1 MIISK
6 TIKEGP
12 SSELTFEG
20 PEKSM
25 PITGVT
31 IYGKAWQDGT
41 PTVDNPV
48 EIQYVGPTAI
58 LVTVQAGGST
68 KQINLPVSAGL
79 KGLKYIEREYKYL
92 VGNGAYLTTQDG
104 ARLLAK

>member
-12 SSELTFEG
+12 SSDLTFEG
-20 PEKSM
+20 PEKST

-31 IYGKAWQDGT
+31 IFGKAWQNGT

-48 EIQYVGPTAI
+48 EIQYVGPAVI
-58 LVTVQAGGST
+58 WVTVRAGGST
-68 KQINLPVSAGL
+68 KQIRLPVSAGL
-79 KGLKYIEREYKYL
+79 KGLKYVESEYKYL
-92 VGNGAYLTTQDG
+92 VGNGAYLTTKDG

>member
-20 PEKSM
+20 PEKSA

-41 PTVDNPV
+41 PTADNPV
-48 EIQYVGPTAI
+48 EIQYVGPAVIWMT
-58 LVTVQAGGST
+58 VTAGGST
-68 KQINLPVSAGL
+68 KQIRLPVSAGL
-79 KGLKYIEREYKYL
+79 KGLNVENKYKYL